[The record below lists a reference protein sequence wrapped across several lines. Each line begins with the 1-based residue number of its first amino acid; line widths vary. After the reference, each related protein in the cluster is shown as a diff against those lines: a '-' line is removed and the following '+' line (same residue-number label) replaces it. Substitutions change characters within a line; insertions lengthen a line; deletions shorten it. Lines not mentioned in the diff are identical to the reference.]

1 MNNREAGDG
10 DQGNA
15 KGSIWVKTAFGLDL
29 AGYSTG
35 KSGFAR
41 ADFIDKNLIE
51 VTVYQGH
58 IFARKSKGEDLIEEI
73 VKMEKELLLACC
85 NKGHIFVDIPIHL
98 QGLPCPKNVKFIWEL
113 ANRPVD
119 FAFDAMPPLA
129 DRIGS
134 PVARF
139 LNLFSSL
146 QEELNP
152 LGKQIFETYPACS
165 LNLLGL
171 PSKNYKN
178 SKISLK
184 NMQWISEKS
193 GEVLVKIAN
202 GMNLTANEKISLN
215 DDELD
220 AVICAITGI
229 VDEKYRLQGN
239 ELTNNINKLIEKRM
253 KRKTQCRYFPPK
265 GYVLLKDIPEE
276 ATINITKKIV
286 KSHDEM
292 LQVVAC

>member
-1 MNNREAGDG
+1 M
-10 DQGNA
+10 
-15 KGSIWVKTAFGLDL
+15 KTAFGLDI

-41 ADFIDKNLIE
+41 ADFIDKNSIE
-51 VTVYQGH
+51 VTVYPDH
-58 IFARKSKGEDLIEEI
+58 IFSKPSKRKDEI
-73 VKMEKELLLACC
+73 KDQVKMEKELLSACC
-85 NKGHIFVDIPIHL
+85 KNDTIFVDIPIDL
-98 QGLPCPKNVKFIWEL
+98 QSLLKSQNVFFTWEL
-113 ANRPVD
+113 TLRPVD

-152 LGKQIFETYPACS
+152 LGKQIFETYPARS
-165 LNLLGL
+165 LKLLGL

-178 SKISLK
+178 SKISFK
-184 NMQWISEKS
+184 NMQWIPEKS

-202 GMNLTANEKISLN
+202 GINLTAKEEISLN
-215 DDELD
+215 DDEFD

-239 ELTNNINKLIEKRM
+239 ELTEYINSSISNGN
-253 KRKTQCRYFPPK
+253 RYPAPM
-265 GYVLLKDIPEE
+265 GYVLLKKKPEIN
-276 ATINITKKIV
+276 INITKKIV
-286 KSHDEM
+286 KSHKEL
-292 LQVVAC
+292 LQEVER